1 VSTPPAK
8 EKLLIRPYGDRKD
21 DGVIQLSFVLPVVAD
36 ERAKEA
42 AAQVAK
48 KLGLSHV
55 LVACMEPAGE
65 GYSFFVVYGRT
76 HMQLDYNSIEVPV
89 VLHKKHGFDEL
100 NEVIKRDLDRRIV
113 VVGACIGTDSHT
125 TGIDAIMN
133 MKGYAGDYGLE
144 RYPWFRAV
152 NMGSQIEPERL
163 VAKAKEL
170 GADAILVSKVVTQ
183 RDVHKE
189 DARSLIDAA
198 KREGIFEKTIFL
210 FGGPR
215 VDHKTALE
223 LGYDAGFGPG
233 TKPSD
238 VANYIYYRILERAG
252 RHAQPQPIAHGTQD
266 ATIAGTTSSP
276 SGGAPDKLGE
286 TL

>member
-1 VSTPPAK
+1 MSAEK
-8 EKLLIRPYGDRKD
+8 EKHFIRPYGDRKD
-21 DGVIQLSFVLPVVAD
+21 DGVIQLSFVLPVPVS
-36 ERAKEA
+36 EQAKEA
-42 AAQVAK
+42 AAAVAK

-55 LVACMEPAGE
+55 LVSAMEQAGE

-76 HMQLDYNSIEVPV
+76 HMQLDYNAIEVPV
-89 VLHKKHGFDEL
+89 VLHRKHPYDEL
-100 NEVIKRDLDRRIV
+100 NEVIRRDLGRRIV

-133 MKGYAGDYGLE
+133 MKGFAGDYGLE
-144 RYPWFRAV
+144 RYPMFRAV
-152 NMGSQIEPERL
+152 NMGSQVEPEKL
-163 VAKAKEL
+163 VARAKAE

-189 DARSLIDAA
+189 DARALLQLA
-198 KREGIFEKTIFL
+198 KEQGIFEKTIFL

-223 LGYDAGFGPG
+223 LGFDAGFGPG
-233 TKPSD
+233 TRPSD
-238 VANYIYYRILERAG
+238 VANFIYYRLMERSG
-252 RHAQPQPIAHGTQD
+252 RPPSPQKTAHGTPD
-266 ATIAGTTSSP
+266 ATVPATGE
-276 SGGAPDKLGE
+276 KLGD